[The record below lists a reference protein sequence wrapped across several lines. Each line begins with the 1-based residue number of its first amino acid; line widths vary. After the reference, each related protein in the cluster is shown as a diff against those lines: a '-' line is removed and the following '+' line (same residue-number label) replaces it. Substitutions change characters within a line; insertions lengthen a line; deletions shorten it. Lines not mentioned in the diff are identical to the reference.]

1 MSTNVADKKNPGKAL
16 PISKRS
22 NRRMMFREI
31 VKNRS
36 LYIMLIPV
44 ILYFVLFQ
52 YKPMYGAII
61 AFKDFNPFVGVW
73 DSKWVGF
80 KHFEQFFESYYF
92 WRILRNTIL
101 ISLYQLIFAFPAAII
116 LALLLNEVRSMVFKK
131 VVQSISYLPHF
142 ISLVVVCGMI
152 IDFLQPDGIINR
164 MLLSVGLIEQPIN
177 FLIQSQW
184 FRTIFVGSGIWQGV
198 GWSSIIFLAA
208 LAGINPSLYEA
219 AVVDGAGRWKQM
231 WHITLP
237 GLMPTIVILLIINI
251 GNFMVVGFD
260 KIILL
265 YNPSTYETADVIGSF
280 VFRRGIVEANYSFT
294 AAVGLFNSVINFA
307 LLIIVNQIARKKAEA
322 SLW

>member
-1 MSTNVADKKNPGKAL
+1 MSTQAVNSKKSKAPGHF
-16 PISKRS
+16 SKEL
-22 NRRMMFREI
+22 RRTTFREI
-31 VKNRS
+31 MKNRS

-44 ILYFVLFQ
+44 ILYFILFQ

-61 AFKDFNPFVGVW
+61 AFKDFNPFVGIW

-80 KHFEQFFESYYF
+80 KHFISFFESYYF
-92 WRILRNTIL
+92 WRLLRNTVL
-101 ISLYQLIFAFPAAII
+101 LSVLNLVFAFPAAII
-116 LALLLNEVRSMVFKK
+116 LALLLNEVKNQIFKR

-164 MLLSVGLIEQPIN
+164 IITAIGLVQEPIS
-177 FLIQSQW
+177 FLILPEW
-184 FRTIFVGSGIWQGV
+184 FRTIFVASGIWQGV

-208 LAGINPSLYEA
+208 LSGINPSLYEA

-231 WHITLP
+231 LNITLP
-237 GLMPTIVILLIINI
+237 GIMPTIVILLIINI
-251 GNFMVVGFD
+251 GNFMVVGYD

-265 YNPSTYETADVIGSF
+265 YNPATYETADVIGSF
-280 VFRRGIVEANYSFT
+280 VYRRGVLEANYSFT
-294 AAVGLFNSVINFA
+294 AAVGLFNSVINFIM
-307 LLIIVNQIARKKAEA
+307 LILVNQLAKKKAET